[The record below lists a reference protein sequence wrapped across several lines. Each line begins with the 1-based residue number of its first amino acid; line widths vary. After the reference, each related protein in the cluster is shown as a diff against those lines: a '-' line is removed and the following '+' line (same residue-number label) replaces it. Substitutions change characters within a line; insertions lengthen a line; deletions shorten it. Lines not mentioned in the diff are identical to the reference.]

1 MAYSPKHLQLLSFL
15 SLFTAVLATIEE
27 QRNLCLLEKA
37 IANVK
42 PRKLGLWI
50 VPVVLAPAAF
60 VRRKTVGGDN

>member
-1 MAYSPKHLQLLSFL
+1 MAYSPKHSQSLSTL
-15 SLFTAVLATIEE
+15 SPFTAVLATIED

-50 VPVVLAPAAF
+50 TPVVLAPAAF
-60 VRRKTVGGDN
+60 ARRKTVGGDN